1 MRVENSVSLRIA
13 FDLDGTL
20 ADMEPALEEIA
31 ARLFPEQAAQPKTA
45 AADARPAGLG
55 AGPAAA
61 SQVTENGPT
70 ATTAPAAASGE
81 SLPPARRN
89 AHASQAGEGG
99 LADRARTLGGRAE
112 AETSNRDP
120 GSDQLSPEEEQLE
133 PPSVRMLTR
142 RQQSAIWDEV
152 RRTEN
157 FWESLPEIAPGTV
170 SRIAATAEERRWEV
184 IFITTRPDS
193 GGDTT
198 QRQSQRWLAAHGFP
212 FPSVFVAPGSRG
224 KIAAALSLDIVVDD
238 RAENCL
244 DVKLDSQARSVLVA
258 RDANP
263 QTSSNAKR
271 LGIDMV
277 VSVAALLDELDET
290 PPERPSLLG
299 RLKTMIGA
307 GKR

>member
-1 MRVENSVSLRIA
+1 MSLRIA

-31 ARLFPEQAAQPKTA
+31 ARLFPQAPDWP
-45 AADARPAGLG
+45 DARPGPGQAGS
-55 AGPAAA
+55 AP
-61 SQVTENGPT
+61 
-70 ATTAPAAASGE
+70 ATTPNQDQE
-81 SLPPARRN
+81 T
-89 AHASQAGEGG
+89 AGDE
-99 LADRARTLGGRAE
+99 LT
-112 AETSNRDP
+112 
-120 GSDQLSPEEEQLE
+120 PEEEQLE

-142 RQQSAIWDEV
+142 RQQHAIWDEV

-157 FWESLPEIAPGTV
+157 FWESLGETEPGIV
-170 SRIAATAEERRWEV
+170 SRIAAIADERRWEV
-184 IFITTRPDS
+184 LFITTRPES

-198 QRQSQRWLAAHGFP
+198 QRQSQRWLAAHGFAL
-212 FPSVFVAPGSRG
+212 PSVFVASGSRG

-263 QTSSNAKR
+263 QAAANAQR
-271 LGIDMV
+271 LGIDAV
-277 VSVAALLDELDET
+277 ASVGALLDELT
-290 PPERPSLLG
+290 AAPPAKPSLFG